1 LVQRASGERGT
12 RPLKASHHFDES
24 AELRLVIRAETFGA
38 AAVEAGRAL
47 AELVEGA
54 APPHGGDSEWT
65 EIEVHAGDRAA
76 LLVEWLN
83 ELIGR
88 AESEGWLPG
97 EIEVL
102 ESSASRLR
110 TRVRCRSWP
119 SRELPVK
126 AATLDRARVETV
138 PGGVIAE
145 VTLDV

>member
-1 LVQRASGERGT
+1 
-12 RPLKASHHFDES
+12 
-24 AELRLVIRAETFGA
+24 VIRAESVGA

-47 AELVEGA
+47 AELVEGP
-54 APPHGGDSEWT
+54 APPRQTEGDWT
-65 EIEVHAGDRAA
+65 ELEVRAGDRAA

-102 ESSASRLR
+102 ECSPSRLR
-110 TRVRCRSWP
+110 ARVRRRSWP
-119 SRELPVK
+119 SREIPIK